1 MARQY
6 SSELTE
12 RPSVAV
18 QLVIDLELAHF
29 DEMNR
34 RLLQH
39 ALAGFLAI
47 PPDAVKI
54 VSVKEGSVNVIL
66 EIPAGSAKKLLEAYG
81 GGDSELAKFLAPF
94 PLLDLR
100 RHQPPPRRRT
110 PSQKHV
116 DRRITSR
123 VMTLPNILTVIR
135 MALIP
140 VFVGALYYQRFGW
153 ALAVFVVAGV
163 TDGLDGLFARRFNQ
177 YSQLGQ
183 ILDPIADKLLLVT
196 SFITLSMPSIMAP
209 EALVQP
215 HPRHLPVPFW
225 VTAAVISRDVF
236 IIVGAATINVV
247 TGFRGF
253 KPSWLGK
260 ANTTVQIISVVL
272 VLVAASVP
280 PLRGYLPTVYTTVF
294 AFAVISGFHYVFWTS
309 KLLNEDR
316 QQRDSAG

>member
-1 MARQY
+1 MA
-6 SSELTE
+6 SKVVT
-12 RPSVAV
+12 V
-18 QLVIDLELAHF
+18 
-29 DEMNR
+29 
-34 RLLQH
+34 
-39 ALAGFLAI
+39 
-47 PPDAVKI
+47 
-54 VSVKEGSVNVIL
+54 
-66 EIPAGSAKKLLEAYG
+66 
-81 GGDSELAKFLAPF
+81 
-94 PLLDLR
+94 
-100 RHQPPPRRRT
+100 
-110 PSQKHV
+110 
-116 DRRITSR
+116 
-123 VMTLPNILTVIR
+123 PNILTIIR

-177 YSQLGQ
+177 YSPLGQ

-236 IIVGAATINVV
+236 IVVGAAAINVV

-253 KPSWLGK
+253 RPSWLGK
-260 ANTTVQIISVVL
+260 TNTVVQIGAIVL
-272 VLVAASVP
+272 ILVAALFP

-294 AFAVISGFHYVFWTS
+294 AFAVVSGVHYVFWAS
-309 KLLNEDR
+309 KLMNEER
-316 QQRDSAG
+316 AKGEPTA